1 MSNDNLWRT
10 LLIDEYKYDMHI
22 VRNGIDVPDA
32 LVRAHEEGRVVF
44 FCGAGISY
52 ESNLPDFEKLT
63 RSVFSKVGEELNV
76 AEKEA
81 AKLQRWD
88 AVLGSL
94 ENRIADRPQV
104 RRKLKEVLTPDP
116 AKNNSVATHAA
127 ILELATTKDVNPR
140 LQLVTTNFDRLF
152 EPLIN
157 TKCSWAKRYAAPL
170 LPTPRKGLWNGIVY
184 LHGLLPEDDDE
195 LDLSNLVVSSGDFGR
210 AYLAEAW
217 AARFVAELLRNYVVC
232 FIGYS
237 LGDQT
242 VRYLMDAVDVYNR
255 IGDKTEPVYMFTDA
269 AKPDVLD
276 QNESIIRIPYDRDAN
291 GGNHAMLH
299 QTIQAWAR
307 RYKAGLD
314 GKYELIRDLA
324 KVNPVEIPD
333 DGYIDQMMWALSDS
347 EKDKNRTVRYFSTL
361 EDCPNFGW
369 LDVFEKKGFLEGSIF
384 SPSRK
389 FDRKSVWLGN
399 WILRRMHS
407 REVVLWVVK
416 NQQKIWPQFFRN
428 AEYGCNN
435 AEQSSDSANLKLD
448 DFARRLWRLI
458 AIKRINYEGDDVS
471 QMHHDVV
478 HWITRGEMDV
488 LKFNRLREILKPTII
503 IRPLYDRV
511 EKGPDGLF
519 SGALRKGVYFRIGY
533 IGTNA
538 TGYLF
543 NQICEKLKGR
553 LYEIAFAA
561 ADSLE
566 QTLNEYAYLMGGDSE
581 ELEISIDVPSVEEH
595 WQNKRSIGGL
605 PNIVAVIR
613 DGWLELLER
622 DRKRARE
629 VALKWLRSKHF
640 LFKRI
645 GLFAAKMS
653 DVIPEEEWLSV
664 LTEWHGY
671 VLWSSTARRE
681 ASRLIIAKASR
692 LSDKQLQSLTDAL
705 VKGFPAC
712 KMLLLAFRTSRAVEL
727 ADHAKFIWLSKLQ
740 LAIGKLPVNGQE
752 ELARI
757 HTKYPDWLYVED
769 ESNEFVGWGTWSGDP
784 TEKKLQHDVS
794 VPRYLPKLIEW
805 LKRDYTRDDFDRRY
819 ELDDFDRLC
828 TDDQLIVIKAFEALA
843 DSGVWNIARIFMAL
857 KHWKSAKSTPH
868 AIKYLTSAFPRMPKD
883 TFELIANQSASWCE
897 DVVKLNAISDEDL
910 LAIGRILLDANYEF
924 DRVGKRFGSD
934 GDRISDAINH
944 PVGRI
949 VTALIDKSFP
959 ERVNKGIGIAEPYK
973 SLFEIVSRSSKKSSI
988 HGRLILASRAI
999 AFYYADEEWTRH
1011 YILPNS
1017 SWENEDEAI
1026 SFWQGFL
1033 WQRSLHLPLLKEIK
1047 ESFLATM
1054 SHCVLLSDSAHS
1066 YISLFV
1072 SLAMLRLDE
1081 FPDSEIKGVFRSM
1094 NVMQLEDAAKVVE
1107 NRMHNADET
1116 NEDVDRIWKENCW
1129 PVIQGLWPRDRD
1141 LLTSNICLH
1150 LTVALLYTN
1159 SILAEGIKD
1168 FWFLGN
1174 CADYYWLLNRC
1185 SKSKSIR
1192 RWPREVLEIL
1202 YRSIGKAP
1210 EFYEG
1215 LDECLKLLVNADKTI
1230 VADSRYKH
1238 LSRMVDDEKNWM

>member
-1 MSNDNLWRT
+1 
-10 LLIDEYKYDMHI
+10 MHI

-63 RSVFSKVGEELNV
+63 RGVFSKVGEEFNA
-76 AEKEA
+76 AENEA

-94 ENRIADRPQV
+94 ENRMAGRPHV
-104 RRKLKEVLTPDP
+104 RRKLKEVLTPDT

-157 TKCSWAKRYAAPL
+157 DRCTWAKRYAAPL

-184 LHGLLPEDDDE
+184 LHGLLPEEDDE
-195 LDLSNLVVSSGDFGR
+195 LALSNLVVSSGDFGR

-291 GGNHAMLH
+291 GGNHAVLH

-314 GKYELIRDLA
+314 GKCELIRDLA

-347 EKDKNRTVRYFSTL
+347 EKDGSRTVRYFSTL

-369 LDVFEKKGFLEGSIF
+369 LDIFEKKGFLEGSIF
-384 SPSRK
+384 SLSGEVDQK
-389 FDRKSVWLGN
+389 GVWLCH
-399 WILRRMHS
+399 WILRMMHT

-416 NQQKIWPQFFRN
+416 NQHKIWSRFFRN
-428 AEYGCNN
+428 AEYRCND
-435 AEQSSDSANLKLD
+435 AERNSGSAYLNLD
-448 DFARRLWRLI
+448 EFARQLWRLI
-458 AIKRINYEGDDVS
+458 VIKRINHEGDEAS
-471 QMHHDVV
+471 QMHFDVTR
-478 HWITRGEMDV
+478 WITSGEMDF

-503 IRPLYDRV
+503 IRPLYDKV

-519 SGALRKGVYFRIGY
+519 SGTLRKGIYFKIGY
-533 IGTNA
+533 VGANA
-538 TGYLF
+538 VGYLF
-543 NQICEKLKGR
+543 KQICEKFKGR
-553 LYEIAFAA
+553 LYEVAVAA

-566 QTLNEYAYLMGGDSE
+566 QTLDEYAYLIGGYSE

-595 WQNKRSIGGL
+595 WQNDRSIDGL
-605 PNIVAVIR
+605 LNIVAVIR

-622 DRKRARE
+622 DRDRARE
-629 VALKWLRSKHF
+629 VALRWLRSKHF
-640 LFKRI
+640 LFKRL

-653 DVIPEEEWLSV
+653 DVIPEEEWLIV

-671 VLWSSTARRE
+671 VLWSSTVRRE
-681 ASRLIIAKASR
+681 TSRLIIAKASK
-692 LSDKQLQSLTDAL
+692 LSIKQLQSLTDAL

-712 KMLLLAFRTSRAVEL
+712 RMLLLALRTSRPVEL
-727 ADHAKFIWLSKLQ
+727 ADRAKFIWLSRLQ
-740 LAIGKLPVNGQE
+740 LAIGKLPMNGLE

-757 HTKYPDWLYVED
+757 HAKYPSWQYVED

-784 TEKKLQHDVS
+784 TEKKLRHDVS
-794 VPRYLPKLIEW
+794 VPRDLPKLIEW
-805 LKRDYTRDDFDRRY
+805 LKRDSTRDDFDRRY
-819 ELDDFDRLC
+819 EVDDFDRLC
-828 TDDQLIVIKAFEALA
+828 MDDQLIVIKAFEALA

-857 KHWKSAKSTPH
+857 RQWKSAKSAPS
-868 AIKYLTSAFPRMPKD
+868 AIKYLISEFPRMPKD
-883 TFELIANQSASWCE
+883 IFESIANQSAFWCE
-897 DVVKLNAISDEDL
+897 DVVKQNAISDEDL
-910 LAIGRILLDANYEF
+910 LSIGRILLDANYEC
-924 DRVGKRFGSD
+924 DRAGLRFGSD

-959 ERVNKGIGIAEPYK
+959 DRVNKGIGIAEPYK
-973 SLFEIVSRSSKKSSI
+973 SLFEIVSQSSKRSSI

-1011 YILPNS
+1011 CILPNS
-1017 SWENEDEAI
+1017 SWEDEDEAI

-1054 SHCVLLSDSAHS
+1054 SHCALLSDSAHS

-1094 NVMQLEDAAKVVE
+1094 NVVQLEDASKVVE
-1107 NRMHNADET
+1107 DRMHNADKA

-1129 PVIQGLWPRDRD
+1129 PVIQGLWPRDRN
-1141 LLTSNICLH
+1141 LLTPSICLH

-1159 SILAEGIKD
+1159 SILAEGIMD

-1174 CADYYWLLNRC
+1174 CANYYWLLNRC
-1185 SKSKSIR
+1185 SESKNIR
-1192 RWPREVLEIL
+1192 RWPREALEIL
-1202 YRSIGKAP
+1202 YRSIEKAP
-1210 EFYEG
+1210 KSYDG
-1215 LDECLKLLVNADKTI
+1215 LNKCLELLVDADKAI
-1230 VADSRYKH
+1230 SNDPKYKH
-1238 LSRMVDDEKNWM
+1238 LSRMVEDEKD